1 MNHFIKAT
9 VVRMVRTFLSTIL
22 GVWTAGTL
30 ITDIDWKATLVAA
43 LSATVYIGITCIV
56 AGLPEVEYKQHLYQY
71 RDEPDDA
78 EAEEDEEDEEDVYE
92 DE

>member
-9 VVRMVRTFLSTIL
+9 VVRMIRTFLSTIL

-56 AGLPEVEYKQHLYQY
+56 AGLPEVEYKRYLN
-71 RDEPDDA
+71 DEL
-78 EAEEDEEDEEDVYE
+78 EGEEDPEDDEVEEEYDD
-92 DE
+92 D